1 MTRSIPALNDG
12 VEVGRMLQQIGEFV
26 EHDQRVPV
34 ATERHEGVHR
44 VLPRIKGQWG
54 REFEVCAQRVS

>member
-1 MTRSIPALNDG
+1 
-12 VEVGRMLQQIGEFV
+12 MLQQIGEFV

-54 REFEVCAQRVS
+54 REFEVCAQRFS